1 MTSCENREYVAVFYI
16 LLLLG
21 VMCMLAS
28 QVQALYYQI
37 VLIWELHISPMGFNM
52 MFLIG
57 LFIIILDG
65 G

>member
-1 MTSCENREYVAVFYI
+1 
-16 LLLLG
+16 
-21 VMCMLAS
+21 MCMLAS

-37 VLIWELHISPMGFNM
+37 VLIWELYISPMGFNM

>member
-1 MTSCENREYVAVFYI
+1 
-16 LLLLG
+16 
-21 VMCMLAS
+21 MLAS
-28 QVQALYYQI
+28 QMKVLYYQK

>member
-1 MTSCENREYVAVFYI
+1 
-16 LLLLG
+16 
-21 VMCMLAS
+21 MLAP